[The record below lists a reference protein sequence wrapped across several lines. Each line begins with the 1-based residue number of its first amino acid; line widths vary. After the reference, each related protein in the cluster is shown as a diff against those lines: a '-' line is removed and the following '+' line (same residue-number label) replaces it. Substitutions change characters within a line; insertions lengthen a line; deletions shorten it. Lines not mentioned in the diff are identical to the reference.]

1 MSSPLP
7 NYDPAARRNNE
18 VLYSP
23 HTQKNSFINKPAKV
37 PFYATMDNFNS
48 VQSPRKLDSLPQDDR
63 MERIRRILAGKESTE
78 AKL

>member
-1 MSSPLP
+1 MGLPLP

-23 HTQKNSFINKPAKV
+23 HAQKNSFINKPAKV
-37 PFYATMDNFNS
+37 PFYATTTNFSS
-48 VQSPRKLDSLPQDDR
+48 VQSPRKQDSLPQDDK
-63 MERIRRILAGKESTE
+63 MQRIRRILAGKESTE